1 MEGKNTQ
8 LLKQSIFQSELT
20 SVADRSRVASVS
32 ALATEDVRA
41 LQTNSSVLAWIW
53 VASVN
58 HLARVEDD
66 FILAAIFLNI
76 DIYEEFV
83 KDFFAISYT
92 LSFQSVGGL

>member
-8 LLKQSIFQSELT
+8 ILKQCIFQSELT
-20 SVADRSRVASVS
+20 CVADRSRVASVS
-32 ALATEDVRA
+32 TLATEDVRA
-41 LQTNSSVLAWIW
+41 LQANSSVLAWIW

-76 DIYEEFV
+76 DIYEEFTV
-83 KDFFAISYT
+83 DFFVISYT